1 MHCLG
6 RGGSTPPR
14 YNVGMTREE
23 AWSENHVQETLH
35 ALRED
40 YPNYTD
46 NELYAIW
53 CRDQSLIPIDHTGK
67 VLIEEWQLH
76 ASHDGRHVLDEGF
89 KISRPLYGRA
99 LKAEKGVAKA
109 SYKRRTKAEMNAE
122 RGSAPSG
129 GRSGMSE
136 QAMALAVRFDE
147 AKSRLD
153 AVRPQFRELEMFR
166 MQMED
171 FGPAILQELG
181 RGDMEAQEILAR
193 LDLLG

>member
-1 MHCLG
+1 
-6 RGGSTPPR
+6 
-14 YNVGMTREE
+14 MTREE
-23 AWSENHVQETLH
+23 AWSEDQVQKTLS

-53 CRDQSLIPIDHTGK
+53 CRDQSLIPLDHTGK

-76 ASHDGRHVLDEGF
+76 ATHDGRHIMDDGF

-109 SYKRRTKAEMNAE
+109 SYKRRTKAEMQADNTEPA
-122 RGSAPSG
+122 AG
-129 GRSGMSE
+129 GRSGISE
-136 QAMALAVRFDE
+136 QAMSLAVRFDQ
-147 AKSRLD
+147 ARSMLN

-166 MQMED
+166 LRMED

-181 RGDMEAQEILAR
+181 RGDMEAQEILHR
-193 LDLLG
+193 LDLLN